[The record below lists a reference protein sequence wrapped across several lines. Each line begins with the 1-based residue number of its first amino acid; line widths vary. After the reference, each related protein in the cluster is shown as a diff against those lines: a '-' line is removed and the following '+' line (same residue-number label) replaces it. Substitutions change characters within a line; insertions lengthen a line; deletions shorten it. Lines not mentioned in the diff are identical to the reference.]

1 MWEAALFSN
10 VIAGNHANCMLCIFA
25 SDRDG
30 VLNAIHPVLKAQAQ
44 SLMLQEYQASDT
56 AGPRAVQA
64 GQ

>member
-1 MWEAALFSN
+1 MWEAAFFSN

-30 VLNAIHPVLKAQAQ
+30 VLNAIAQ